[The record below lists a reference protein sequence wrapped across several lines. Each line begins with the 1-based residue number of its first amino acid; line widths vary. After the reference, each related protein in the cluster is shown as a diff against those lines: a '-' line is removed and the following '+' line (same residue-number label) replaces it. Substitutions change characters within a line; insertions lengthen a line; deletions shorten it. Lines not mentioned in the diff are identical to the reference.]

1 MRAVVKIGSSSVTT
15 GQGEINE
22 AALAKLCSEVA
33 TALGLGWEVILVSSG
48 AIAAGRAELRR
59 NSGSHRDVDSGDG
72 GLLEYQEE
80 PASSAGED
88 LVSLQALAAVGQSVL
103 IRAYQEAFGSLGLT
117 SGQVLLSPLDFF
129 DRRQYLRARSTL
141 ERLLAMGAVPIVNEN
156 DAVCDDE
163 IRMGDNDRLSALVA
177 HLVKADV
184 LVLLTDAPGL
194 LDVPPGSGREGN
206 LIEEVIQVDRE
217 LIALAGGPGSRM
229 GSGGMA
235 TKLAACSIAA
245 WSGIRSVIASAS
257 RAEVLQGALQ
267 GIQGVG
273 TVVHPR
279 PRRLP
284 ARKLWIAFALAP
296 AGRLRVDQGA
306 FKALVK
312 ASHSLL
318 PAGVLG
324 CEGAFEAGDAVEVEN
339 EEGRVFAKG
348 LVRMSSAEVA
358 KWAGKHSSE
367 LPSDVSDVVVQR
379 DDLVVLEPE

>member
-15 GQGEINE
+15 GEGEINE
-22 AALAKLCSEVA
+22 EALGKLCSEVA
-33 TALGLGWEVILVSSG
+33 TVLGLGWEIILVSSG

-59 NSGSHRDVDSGDG
+59 TGPNARRAGSEVS
-72 GLLEYQEE
+72 
-80 PASSAGED
+80 PGED
-88 LVSLQALAAVGQSVL
+88 VVSLQALAAVGQSVL

-194 LDVPPGSGREGN
+194 LDSPPGSGREGN

-217 LIALAGGPGSRM
+217 LIALAGGPGSDR

-257 RAEVLQGALQ
+257 RSGVLQGALQ
-267 GIQGVG
+267 GVQGIG
-273 TVVHPR
+273 TVVR
-279 PRRLP
+279 PRATRLP

-296 AGRLRVDQGA
+296 AGRLRVDEGA
-306 FKALVK
+306 FRALVK
-312 ASHSLL
+312 GSHSLL

-324 CEGAFEAGDAVEVEN
+324 CEGTFEAGDAVEIEN
-339 EEGRVFAKG
+339 QKGTVFAKG
-348 LVRMSSAEVA
+348 LVRMSSADVA
-358 KWAGKHSSE
+358 KWAGRHSSE
-367 LPSDVSDVVVQR
+367 LPEDVSDVVIQR